1 MCLIIASTALLLSSA
16 CTTPKTV
23 RYTKKLKGEDKTSV
37 KVEDKADDELYL
49 TNANDAESKKI
60 QEFERLLGQAKS
72 RKKTDVPT
80 PSKTEYE
87 YEYDQ
92 IKAGENQTIE
102 QKKRRLPTLREQV
115 VDMNKK
121 TGSIEGRIDNIEKD
135 VTDIKR
141 SVNDIKTAIIRYNS
155 DKNVASNY
163 NPTKPKLKPKLK
175 PSIETPKK
183 PTVTKLVSQEEKNN
197 VPIDSPKVENN
208 QITVSNDNDFV
219 NGEKHFNNN
228 EFSKATT
235 FLTMVIRKQRSGN
248 EAGKAHYYLGKIN
261 YEQKN
266 YNQAISH
273 LKRALTITGI
283 GYKDN
288 AQALLAE
295 SYIRSGNPQMAKQAY
310 QSLIEKYPQSKYVP
324 KARKMLQQL

>member
-23 RYTKKLKGEDKTSV
+23 RYTKKLKSEDKSSV
-37 KVEDKADDELYL
+37 KVEEKADNELYL
-49 TNANDAESKKI
+49 SNANDVESKKI

-72 RKKTDVPT
+72 RKKTDAPT
-80 PSKTEYE
+80 PSKTE

-115 VDMNKK
+115 VEMNKK

-163 NPTKPKLKPKLK
+163 NQTKPKLK

-197 VPIDSPKVENN
+197 VQVDSPKVENN
-208 QITVSNDNDFV
+208 PITVSNDNDFV

-228 EFSKATT
+228 EFSKATP
-235 FLTMVIRKQRSGN
+235 FLTKVIRKQRSGN